1 MARLASSAFI
11 RHPPHFFMK
20 TFRVETRSLPTLARC
35 YLRSQLPVRLG
46 PFYVAHPVRSILTSY
61 VLLLT
66 FSAIVLNARAAA
78 TETSPT
84 PNSTQ
89 AAQSVADPSIQAA
102 IVAAVENDRKRYG
115 GHTPVPAT
123 LIGVWDSKGGSF
135 TRAFGDADLEKK
147 VPLTPADHFRIGSN
161 TKTFV
166 ISVLLPVC
174 SRKKTQS
181 R

>member
-1 MARLASSAFI
+1 MLGGYSATEAYLPSRKIAIAVFVTYAPEAFDSEGNYHNSSDALF
-11 RHPPHFFMK
+11 
-20 TFRVETRSLPTLARC
+20 
-35 YLRSQLPVRLG
+35 
-46 PFYVAHPVRSILTSY
+46 RSIGTYLAPDDPPPP
-61 VLLLT
+61 VP
-66 FSAIVLNARAAA
+66 IP
-78 TETSPT
+78 E
-84 PNSTQ
+84 STQ
-89 AAQSVADPSIQAA
+89 AAPSVASPSVQSE
-102 IVAAVENDRKRYG
+102 IVAAVEKDRKRYG

-123 LIGVWDSKGGSF
+123 LIGVWDAKGGSF
-135 TRAFGDADLEKK
+135 IRAFGDADLEKN